1 MNRPVRTVSISV
13 LAFLLVAGVVLARD
27 MWLHHNVV
35 TIIAEATPNLVAWG
49 LSQGQAESISWL
61 VSRVSSE
68 FRSETTLLSLLLGI
82 AFAVIAYLERE
93 LSKLQVALSAKK
105 E

>member
-1 MNRPVRTVSISV
+1 VSISV

-27 MWLHHNVV
+27 MWLHRNVV

-68 FRSETTLLSLLLGI
+68 FRSEITLLSLLLGI
-82 AFAVIAYLERE
+82 AFVVIVHLERE
-93 LSKLQVALSAKK
+93 LGKLQVALSAKNDRG
-105 E
+105 